1 MISKK
6 ICILCGI
13 VLISGIFLYA
23 CKNEKEAKEAKFSS
37 GFEEGNPG
45 KETESGR
52 EEAEQWEKGYGLPI
66 EKQERKKAEAD
77 CNRVMES
84 FFPVYEQAEKGNAS
98 NVVLSEDTV
107 LKIQRKVGETGCP
120 AYTKTPYSNMENE
133 KEMERFLKACL
144 DGKESSIVTYEIHS
158 DGGIGRKKYIFDG
171 TDLYV
176 LSANAGW
183 NAEKEPGI
191 SDISYTRI
199 KEWHYSEK
207 GWFSYE
213 LCVPEYPEVTEVME
227 GSCVIRVKPISE
239 EQREISRKCIAGLG
253 YQGNNLLRSN
263 WDAAHLDKLDYNGI
277 YEYLYGIKYGKKF
290 EPEGSQN
297 GIAKEEFESLLT
309 EYLPVTAEQIR
320 EYAVFD
326 AKKQRYAW
334 VRLGCGNYTPNF
346 FGASFSEITG
356 SRKQEDGT
364 VIFTIDAMCST
375 AEGVDAVITHE
386 LMVRFAGD
394 GSFQYLGNR
403 ILNEGMEKIP
413 DYQYRIS
420 GKNVLEDT
428 R

>member
-1 MISKK
+1 MLNLRNLIREKK
-6 ICILCGI
+6 QEAI
-13 VLISGIFLYA
+13 
-23 CKNEKEAKEAKFSS
+23 EKKQS
-37 GFEEGNPG
+37 N
-45 KETESGR
+45 GR
-52 EEAEQWEKGYGLPI
+52 GGYCLPI
-66 EKQERKKAEAD
+66 EKQEQKEAEAD
-77 CNRVMES
+77 CDYVMKS
-84 FFPVYEQAEKGNAS
+84 FFPIYEQAEKGKAS
-98 NVVLSEDTV
+98 NVVLSDDTV
-107 LKIQRKVGETGCP
+107 FKIQKKVGETGSP
-120 AYTKTPYSNMENE
+120 VYTMIRYSDMENE
-133 KEMERFLKACL
+133 KKMEHFLEACL
-144 DGKESSIVTYEIHS
+144 DRKEGSMVTYEIHS

-171 TDLYV
+171 ADLYV
-176 LSANAGW
+176 LSVNAGW
-183 NAEKEPGI
+183 NVENEPGI

-227 GSCVIRVKPISE
+227 GSCLIRVKPIAE
-239 EQREISRKCIAGLG
+239 EQREISRKCVSGLG

-326 AKKQRYAW
+326 EEKQRYAW
-334 VRLGCGNYTPNF
+334 VRLGCGNYIPHF
-346 FGASFSEITG
+346 FGASFPEVTG
-356 SRKQEDGT
+356 SRKNEDGT
-364 VIFTIDAMCST
+364 VTLIIDAMCDT

-386 LMVRFAGD
+386 LTVRFAGD
-394 GSFQYLGNR
+394 GSFQYLGNKV
-403 ILNEGMEKIP
+403 LNEGVQRIP

-420 GKNVLEDT
+420 GKSILEDDE
-428 R
+428 